1 MSLHSTNRARPR
13 KPWQWI
19 DIRGRRTGMWAFA
32 LNRLTGIGLVVYLY
46 LHFVMLSQLFMGRA
60 AWDGFVELAHS
71 PLVLAFDVVLFA
83 GLIIHGLNGFRVAL
97 NGFGIGVRQQKTF
110 FYGLMAV
117 GALLLAI
124 STYLIFTL

>member
-46 LHFVMLSQLFMGRA
+46 LHFVMLSQLLQGRA
-60 AWDGFVELAHS
+60 AWDSFVALARS
-71 PLVLAFDVVLFA
+71 PLVLVFDVVLFA
-83 GLIIHGLNGFRVAL
+83 GLVIHGLNGFRVAL
-97 NGFGIGVRQQKTF
+97 NGFGIGVRQQKAI
-110 FYGLMAV
+110 FYGLMIIAAV
-117 GALLLAI
+117 VLAFCA
-124 STYLIFTL
+124 YLIFTL

>member
-1 MSLHSTNRARPR
+1 MSLHSTNRPRAR

-46 LHFVMLSQLFMGRA
+46 LHFVMLSQLLQGPA
-60 AWDGFVELAHS
+60 AWDSFVSLARS
-71 PLVLAFDVVLFA
+71 PLVLIFDVVLFA
-83 GLIIHGLNGFRVAL
+83 GLVIHGLNGFRVAL
-97 NGFGIGVRQQKTF
+97 NGFGIGVRQQKTI

-117 GALLLAI
+117 AAVIMLVVI
-124 STYLIFTL
+124 YLIFTI

>member
-46 LHFVMLSQLFMGRA
+46 LHFVMLSQLFIGRA

>member
-13 KPWQWI
+13 KPLQWI
-19 DIRGRRTGMWAFA
+19 DVRNRRTGMWAFA
-32 LNRLTGIGLVVYLY
+32 LNRVTGLGLVVYLF
-46 LHFVMLSQLFMGRA
+46 LHFVMLSQLFVGRA
-60 AWDGFVELAHS
+60 AWDSFVALARS

-97 NGFGIGVRQQKTF
+97 NGFGLGVRQQKAI

-117 GALLLAI
+117 GAVLLAA
-124 STYLIFTL
+124 STVLIFTI

>member
-1 MSLHSTNRARPR
+1 MSLHSTNRVRPR